1 MSHGISI
8 FTLCGTEMG
17 QDPGIP
23 MWTARV
29 LTKKRKTEQNGRR
42 EEAPLFLAISAGHQR
57 ALPDVPSTGGSRKD

>member
-1 MSHGISI
+1 
-8 FTLCGTEMG
+8 MG

-23 MWTARV
+23 TWTARV